1 MTVTRQDGF
10 NRIDTMILRNRDLGL
25 CRKYICG
32 VFLAT
37 MLLLY
42 GCAEERT
49 EGAFHKIQVDV
60 GSMVDEQVS
69 IYDIF
74 SKVELVALDNEYPVG
89 NIVYTGASN
98 IAWDGSRFYILDV
111 VTFGINVYGLDGTLL
126 NHSDKVGRGPG
137 EFSMAD
143 QIYYNKDLDLIEV
156 LNPMGRI
163 FRYTPGSL
171 KFVSEVNYMGKG
183 LLATH
188 DYIQRGDNYI
198 LYSSSIDDQLWGLD
212 TETGNLDKYDYRS
225 PEHLRRYISPQAP
238 FFDIG
243 GRPCFFRPYD
253 GLVYTFD
260 MNTHRVVP
268 FIEWDLGKH
277 QCHIEDIPEDMT
289 VHASYDFIV
298 ENSRK
303 IASPYINI
311 KAAGNTVFASV
322 IYGGGK
328 EYTLYHDLD
337 TGETHFFHM
346 TEEGMEFLPEI
357 FDPEGKRMF
366 KFIDFKYLPEY
377 INRDILDEQSR
388 AAYDKVIEEE
398 GNAIAIYHL

>member
-1 MTVTRQDGF
+1 MKKL
-10 NRIDTMILRNRDLGL
+10 ILIALS
-25 CRKYICG
+25 CE
-32 VFLAT
+32 V
-37 MLLLY
+37 LLLLA
-42 GCAEERT
+42 GCGGEKQER
-49 EGAFHKIQVDV
+49 AVHKIQVDV
-60 GSMVDEQVS
+60 DSLTESQVS

-74 SKVELVALDNEYPVG
+74 SKVELVSLDNEYPVG

-111 VTFGINVYGLDGTLL
+111 ATFGINVYGPDGTLVT
-126 NHSDKVGRGPG
+126 HSDKVGRGPG
-137 EFSMAD
+137 EFTMAD
-143 QIYYNKDLDLIEV
+143 QIYYNKDLDLIEI

-163 FRYTPGSL
+163 FRYTPDSL

-188 DYIQRGDNYI
+188 DYVQRGETYI
-198 LYSSSIDDQLWGLD
+198 LYSASIDDQLWELD
-212 TETGNLDKYDYRS
+212 TETGGLSKYDYKTQ
-225 PEHLRRYISPQAP
+225 EHLRDYISPQAP

-253 GLVYTFD
+253 GLVYSFD
-260 MNTHRVVP
+260 MDSRHVVP

-277 QCHIEDIPEDMT
+277 QCQLSDIPDNLT
-289 VHASYDFIV
+289 VRDYHDFII
-298 ENSRK
+298 ENSRR

-311 KAAGNTVFASV
+311 KATGNIVFASV

-337 TGETHFFHM
+337 TGETHFFYI
-346 TEEGMEFLPEI
+346 TEEGMKFLPEI
-357 FDPEGKRMF
+357 FDQDGKRMF

-377 INRDILDEQSR
+377 INRDILDARSKD
-388 AAYDKVIEEE
+388 AYDKVLEEE
-398 GNAIAIYHL
+398 GSAIAIYYL

>member
-1 MTVTRQDGF
+1 MKLNNGHNWLCGRYFRGALF
-10 NRIDTMILRNRDLGL
+10 AAFLILS
-25 CRKYICG
+25 
-32 VFLAT
+32 
-37 MLLLY
+37 
-42 GCAEERT
+42 GCAGERQ
-49 EGAFHKIQVDV
+49 EGAVHKIQVNID
-60 GSMVDEQVS
+60 SLAKEQVS

-74 SKVELVALDNEYPVG
+74 SKVELVSLDNEYPVG

-98 IAWDGSRFYILDV
+98 ITWDGSRFYILDV
-111 VTFGINVYGLDGTLL
+111 RTFGINVYGADGTLL
-126 NHSDKVGRGPG
+126 KHSDKVGRGPG
-137 EFSMAD
+137 EFTMAD
-143 QIYYNKDLDLIEV
+143 QIYYNKDLDLIEI

-163 FRYTPGSL
+163 FRYTPDSL

-188 DYIQRGDNYI
+188 NYAQKGGIYI
-198 LYSSSIDDQLWGLD
+198 LYSSSIDDQLWKLD
-212 TETGNLDKYDYRS
+212 TETGDLSKYDYRS
-225 PEHLRRYISPQAP
+225 PEYLRRYISPQAP

-243 GRPCFFRPYD
+243 GSPCFFRPYD
-253 GLVYTFD
+253 GLIYTFD
-260 MNTHRVVP
+260 IDSHHVVP
-268 FIEWDLGKH
+268 FIEWDLGKR
-277 QCHIEDIPEDMT
+277 QCLVENIPEHT
-289 VHASYDFIV
+289 SYDFII

-357 FDPEGKRMF
+357 FDHERKRMF

-377 INRDILDEQSR
+377 INRDILDARSR
-388 AAYDKVIEEE
+388 AAYDKVLEEE
-398 GNAIAIYHL
+398 GSAIAIYYL

>member
-1 MTVTRQDGF
+1 MKLNGGY
-10 NRIDTMILRNRDLGL
+10 NGL
-25 CRKYICG
+25 CGRYFRRALSA
-32 VFLAT
+32 VFLI
-37 MLLLY
+37 LS
-42 GCAEERT
+42 GCAGERQ
-49 EGAFHKIQVDV
+49 EGAVHKIQVDID
-60 GSMVDEQVS
+60 SLAKEQVS

-74 SKVELVALDNEYPVG
+74 SKVELVPLDNEYPVG
-89 NIVYTGASN
+89 NIVYTGTSN
-98 IAWDGSRFYILDV
+98 ITWDGSRFYILYV
-111 VTFGINVYGLDGTLL
+111 RTFGINVYGADGTLL
-126 NHSDKVGRGPG
+126 KHSDKVGRGPG
-137 EFSMAD
+137 EFTMAD
-143 QIYYNKDLDLIEV
+143 QIYYNKDLDLIEI

-163 FRYTPGSL
+163 FRYTPDSL

-188 DYIQRGDNYI
+188 NYAQKGGIYI
-198 LYSSSIDDQLWGLD
+198 LYSSSIDDQLWKLD
-212 TETGNLDKYDYRS
+212 TETGDLSKYDYRS
-225 PEHLRRYISPQAP
+225 PEYLRRYISPQAP

-243 GRPCFFRPYD
+243 GSPCFFRPYD
-253 GLVYTFD
+253 GLIYTFD
-260 MNTHRVVP
+260 IDSHHVVP
-268 FIEWDLGKH
+268 FIEWDLGKR
-277 QCHIEDIPEDMT
+277 QCLVENIPEHT
-289 VHASYDFIV
+289 SYDFII

-357 FDPEGKRMF
+357 FDHERKRMF

-377 INRDILDEQSR
+377 INRDILDARSR
-388 AAYDKVIEEE
+388 AAYDKVLEEE
-398 GNAIAIYHL
+398 GSAIAIYYL

>member
-1 MTVTRQDGF
+1 MKLNGGY
-10 NRIDTMILRNRDLGL
+10 NWL
-25 CRKYICG
+25 CGRYFRRALFA
-32 VFLAT
+32 VFLI
-37 MLLLY
+37 LS
-42 GCAEERT
+42 GCAGERQ
-49 EGAFHKIQVDV
+49 EGAVHKIQVDID
-60 GSMVDEQVS
+60 SLAKEQVS

-74 SKVELVALDNEYPVG
+74 SKVELVSLDNEYPVG

-98 IAWDGSRFYILDV
+98 ITWDGSRFYILDV
-111 VTFGINVYGLDGTLL
+111 RTFGINVYGADGTLL
-126 NHSDKVGRGPG
+126 KHSDKVGRGPG
-137 EFSMAD
+137 EFTMAD
-143 QIYYNKDLDLIEV
+143 QIYYNKDLDLIEI

-163 FRYTPGSL
+163 FRYTPDSL
-171 KFVSEVNYMGKG
+171 KFVSEMNYMGKG

-188 DYIQRGDNYI
+188 DYVQRGKTYI
-198 LYSSSIDDQLWGLD
+198 LYSSSIDDQLWDLD
-212 TETGNLDKYDYRS
+212 TETGALSKYDYRS
-225 PEHLRRYISPQAP
+225 PEYLRRYISPQAP

-243 GRPCFFRPYD
+243 GSPCFFRPYD
-253 GLVYTFD
+253 GLIYTFD
-260 MNTHRVVP
+260 IDSHHVVP
-268 FIEWDLGKH
+268 FIEWDLGKR
-277 QCHIEDIPEDMT
+277 QCLVENIPEHT
-289 VHASYDFIV
+289 SYDFII

-357 FDPEGKRMF
+357 FDHERKRMF

-377 INRDILDEQSR
+377 INRDILDARSR
-388 AAYDKVIEEE
+388 AAYDKVLEEE
-398 GNAIAIYHL
+398 GSAIAIYYL

>member
-1 MTVTRQDGF
+1 MKLNGGY
-10 NRIDTMILRNRDLGL
+10 NGL
-25 CRKYICG
+25 CGRYFRRALFA
-32 VFLAT
+32 VFLI
-37 MLLLY
+37 LS
-42 GCAEERT
+42 GCAGERQ
-49 EGAFHKIQVDV
+49 EGAVHKIQVDID
-60 GSMVDEQVS
+60 SLAKEQVS
-69 IYDIF
+69 IYGIF
-74 SKVELVALDNEYPVG
+74 SKVELVSLDNEYPVG

-98 IAWDGSRFYILDV
+98 ITWDGSKFYILDV
-111 VTFGINVYGLDGTLL
+111 RTFGINVYGADGTLL
-126 NHSDKVGRGPG
+126 KHSDKVGRGPG
-137 EFSMAD
+137 EFTMAD
-143 QIYYNKDLDLIEV
+143 QIYYNKDLDLIEI

-163 FRYTPGSL
+163 FRYTPDSL

-188 DYIQRGDNYI
+188 NYAQKGGIYI
-198 LYSSSIDDQLWGLD
+198 LYSSSIDDQLWKLD
-212 TETGNLDKYDYRS
+212 TETGDLSKYDYRS
-225 PEHLRRYISPQAP
+225 PEYLRRYISPQAP

-243 GRPCFFRPYD
+243 GSPCFFRPYD
-253 GLVYTFD
+253 GLIYTFD
-260 MNTHRVVP
+260 IDSHHVVP
-268 FIEWDLGKH
+268 FIEWDLGKR
-277 QCHIEDIPEDMT
+277 QCLVENIPEHT
-289 VHASYDFIV
+289 SYDFII

-357 FDPEGKRMF
+357 FDHERKRMF

-377 INRDILDEQSR
+377 INRDILDARSR
-388 AAYDKVIEEE
+388 AAYDKVLEEE
-398 GNAIAIYHL
+398 GSAIAIYYL

>member
-1 MTVTRQDGF
+1 MKLNGGY
-10 NRIDTMILRNRDLGL
+10 NWL
-25 CRKYICG
+25 CGRYFRRALFA
-32 VFLAT
+32 VFLI
-37 MLLLY
+37 LS
-42 GCAEERT
+42 GCAGERQ
-49 EGAFHKIQVDV
+49 EGAVHKIQVDID
-60 GSMVDEQVS
+60 SLAKEQVS

-74 SKVELVALDNEYPVG
+74 SRVELVSLDNEYPVG

-98 IAWDGSRFYILDV
+98 ITWDGSRFYILDV
-111 VTFGINVYGLDGTLL
+111 RTFGINVYGADGTLL
-126 NHSDKVGRGPG
+126 KHSDKVGRGPG
-137 EFSMAD
+137 EFTMAD
-143 QIYYNKDLDLIEV
+143 QIYYNKDLDLIEI

-163 FRYTPGSL
+163 FRYTPDSL

-188 DYIQRGDNYI
+188 NYAQKGGIYI
-198 LYSSSIDDQLWGLD
+198 LYSSSIDDQLWKLD
-212 TETGNLDKYDYRS
+212 TETGDLSKYDYRS
-225 PEHLRRYISPQAP
+225 PEYLRRYISPQAP

-243 GRPCFFRPYD
+243 GSPCFFRPYD
-253 GLVYTFD
+253 GLIYTFD
-260 MNTHRVVP
+260 IDSHHVVP
-268 FIEWDLGKH
+268 FIEWDLGKR
-277 QCHIEDIPEDMT
+277 QCLVENIPEHT
-289 VHASYDFIV
+289 SYDFII

-357 FDPEGKRMF
+357 FDHERKRMF

-377 INRDILDEQSR
+377 INRDILDARSR
-388 AAYDKVIEEE
+388 AAYDKVLEEE
-398 GNAIAIYHL
+398 GSAIAIYYL

>member
-1 MTVTRQDGF
+1 MKLNGGY
-10 NRIDTMILRNRDLGL
+10 NGL
-25 CRKYICG
+25 CGRYFRRALFA
-32 VFLAT
+32 VFLI
-37 MLLLY
+37 LS
-42 GCAEERT
+42 GCAGERQ
-49 EGAFHKIQVDV
+49 EGAVHKIRVDID
-60 GSMVDEQVS
+60 SLAKEQVS

-74 SKVELVALDNEYPVG
+74 SKVELVSLDNEYPVG

-98 IAWDGSRFYILDV
+98 ITWDGSRFYILDV
-111 VTFGINVYGLDGTLL
+111 RTFGINVYGADGTLL
-126 NHSDKVGRGPG
+126 KHSDKVGRGPG
-137 EFSMAD
+137 EFTMAD
-143 QIYYNKDLDLIEV
+143 QIYYNKDLDLIEI

-163 FRYTPGSL
+163 FRYTPDSL

-188 DYIQRGDNYI
+188 NYAQKGGIYI
-198 LYSSSIDDQLWGLD
+198 LYSSSIDDQLWKLD
-212 TETGNLDKYDYRS
+212 TDTGDLSKYNYKL
-225 PEHLRRYISPQAP
+225 PEYLREYISPQAP

-243 GRPCFFRPYD
+243 GSPCFFRPYD
-253 GLVYTFD
+253 GLIYTFD
-260 MNTHRVVP
+260 IDSHHVVP
-268 FIEWDLGKH
+268 FIEWDLGKR
-277 QCHIEDIPEDMT
+277 QCLVENIPEHT
-289 VHASYDFIV
+289 SYDFII

-357 FDPEGKRMF
+357 FDHERKRMF

-377 INRDILDEQSR
+377 INRDILDARSR
-388 AAYDKVIEEE
+388 AAYDKVLEEE
-398 GNAIAIYHL
+398 GSAIAIYYL

>member
-1 MTVTRQDGF
+1 MKLNGGY
-10 NRIDTMILRNRDLGL
+10 NGL
-25 CRKYICG
+25 CGNISRRALFAA
-32 VFLAT
+32 FLI
-37 MLLLY
+37 LS
-42 GCAEERT
+42 GCAGERQ
-49 EGAFHKIQVDV
+49 EGAVHKIQVDID
-60 GSMVDEQVS
+60 SLAKEQVS

-74 SKVELVALDNEYPVG
+74 SKVELVSLDNEYPVG

-98 IAWDGSRFYILDV
+98 ITWDGSRFYILDV
-111 VTFGINVYGLDGTLL
+111 RTFGINVYGADGTLL
-126 NHSDKVGRGPG
+126 KHSDKVGRGPG
-137 EFSMAD
+137 EFTMAD
-143 QIYYNKDLDLIEV
+143 QIYYNKDLDLIEI

-163 FRYTPGSL
+163 FRYTPDSL

-188 DYIQRGDNYI
+188 NYAQKGGIYI
-198 LYSSSIDDQLWGLD
+198 LYSSSIDDQLWKLD
-212 TETGNLDKYDYRS
+212 TDTGDLSKYNYKL
-225 PEHLRRYISPQAP
+225 PEYLRRYISPQAP
-238 FFDIG
+238 FFDIDG
-243 GRPCFFRPYD
+243 SPCFFRPYD
-253 GLVYTFD
+253 GLIYTFD
-260 MNTHRVVP
+260 IDSHHVVP
-268 FIEWDLGKH
+268 FIEWDLGKR
-277 QCHIEDIPEDMT
+277 QCLVENIPEHT
-289 VHASYDFIV
+289 SYDFII

-357 FDPEGKRMF
+357 FDHERKRMF

-377 INRDILDEQSR
+377 INRDILDARSR
-388 AAYDKVIEEE
+388 AAYDKVLEEE
-398 GNAIAIYHL
+398 GSAIAIYYL

>member
-1 MTVTRQDGF
+1 MKLNGGY
-10 NRIDTMILRNRDLGL
+10 NGL
-25 CRKYICG
+25 CGRYFRRALFA
-32 VFLAT
+32 VFLI
-37 MLLLY
+37 LS
-42 GCAEERT
+42 GCAGERQ
-49 EGAFHKIQVDV
+49 EGAVHKIQVDID
-60 GSMVDEQVS
+60 SLAKEQVS

-74 SKVELVALDNEYPVG
+74 SKVELVSLDNEYPVG

-98 IAWDGSRFYILDV
+98 ITWDGSRFYILDV
-111 VTFGINVYGLDGTLL
+111 RTFGINVYGADGTLL
-126 NHSDKVGRGPG
+126 KHSDKVGRGPG
-137 EFSMAD
+137 EFTMAD
-143 QIYYNKDLDLIEV
+143 QIYYNKDLDLIEI

-163 FRYTPGSL
+163 FRYTPDSL

-188 DYIQRGDNYI
+188 NYAQKGGIYI
-198 LYSSSIDDQLWGLD
+198 LYSSSIDDQLWKLD
-212 TETGNLDKYDYRS
+212 TDTGDLSKYNYKL
-225 PEHLRRYISPQAP
+225 PEYLREYISPQAP

-243 GRPCFFRPYD
+243 GSPCFFRPYD
-253 GLVYTFD
+253 GLIYTFD
-260 MNTHRVVP
+260 IDSHHVVP
-268 FIEWDLGKH
+268 FIEWDLGKR
-277 QCHIEDIPEDMT
+277 QCLVENIPEHT
-289 VHASYDFIV
+289 SYDFII

-357 FDPEGKRMF
+357 FDHERKRMF

-377 INRDILDEQSR
+377 INRDILDARSR
-388 AAYDKVIEEE
+388 AAYDKVLEEE
-398 GNAIAIYHL
+398 GSAIAIYYL

>member
-1 MTVTRQDGF
+1 MKLNGGY
-10 NRIDTMILRNRDLGL
+10 NWL
-25 CRKYICG
+25 CGRYFRRALFA
-32 VFLAT
+32 VFLI
-37 MLLLY
+37 LS
-42 GCAEERT
+42 GCAGERQ
-49 EGAFHKIQVDV
+49 EGAVHKIQVDID
-60 GSMVDEQVS
+60 SLAKEQVS

-74 SKVELVALDNEYPVG
+74 SKVELVSLDNEYPVG

-98 IAWDGSRFYILDV
+98 ITWDGSRFYILDV
-111 VTFGINVYGLDGTLL
+111 RTFGINVYGADGTLL
-126 NHSDKVGRGPG
+126 KHSDKVGRGPG
-137 EFSMAD
+137 EFTMAD
-143 QIYYNKDLDLIEV
+143 QIYYNKDLDLIEI

-163 FRYTPGSL
+163 FRYTPDSL

-188 DYIQRGDNYI
+188 NYAQKGGIYI
-198 LYSSSIDDQLWGLD
+198 LYSSSIDDQLWKLD
-212 TETGNLDKYDYRS
+212 TETGDLSKYDYRS
-225 PEHLRRYISPQAP
+225 PEYLRRYISPQAP

-243 GRPCFFRPYD
+243 GSPCFFRPYD
-253 GLVYTFD
+253 GLIYTFD
-260 MNTHRVVP
+260 IDSHHVVP
-268 FIEWDLGKH
+268 FIEWDLGKR
-277 QCHIEDIPEDMT
+277 QCLVENIPEHT
-289 VHASYDFIV
+289 SYDFII

-357 FDPEGKRMF
+357 FDHERKRMF

-377 INRDILDEQSR
+377 INRDILDARSR
-388 AAYDKVIEEE
+388 AAYDKVLEEE
-398 GNAIAIYHL
+398 GSAIAIYYL

>member
-1 MTVTRQDGF
+1 MKLNNGH
-10 NRIDTMILRNRDLGL
+10 NGL
-25 CRKYICG
+25 CGRYFRG
-32 VFLAT
+32 ALFAAFLI
-37 MLLLY
+37 LS
-42 GCAEERT
+42 GCAGERQ
-49 EGAFHKIQVDV
+49 EGAVHKIQVNID
-60 GSMVDEQVS
+60 SLAKEQVS

-74 SKVELVALDNEYPVG
+74 SKVELVSLDNEYPVG

-98 IAWDGSRFYILDV
+98 ITWDGSRFYILDAM
-111 VTFGINVYGLDGTLL
+111 TFGINVYGADGTLL
-126 NHSDKVGRGPG
+126 KHSDKVGRGPG
-137 EFSMAD
+137 EFTMAD
-143 QIYYNKDLDLIEV
+143 QIYYNKDLDLIEI

-163 FRYTPGSL
+163 FRYIPDSL

-188 DYIQRGDNYI
+188 NYAQKGGIYI
-198 LYSSSIDDQLWGLD
+198 LYSSSIDDQLWKLD
-212 TETGNLDKYDYRS
+212 TETGDLSKYDYRS
-225 PEHLRRYISPQAP
+225 PEYLRRYISPQAP

-243 GRPCFFRPYD
+243 GSPCFFRPYD
-253 GLVYTFD
+253 GLIYTFD
-260 MNTHRVVP
+260 IDSHHVVP
-268 FIEWDLGKH
+268 FIEWDLGKR
-277 QCHIEDIPEDMT
+277 QCLVENIPEHT
-289 VHASYDFIV
+289 SYDFII

-357 FDPEGKRMF
+357 FDHERKRMF

-377 INRDILDEQSR
+377 INRDILDARSR
-388 AAYDKVIEEE
+388 AAYDKVLEEE
-398 GNAIAIYHL
+398 GSAIAIYYL

>member
-1 MTVTRQDGF
+1 MKLNGGY
-10 NRIDTMILRNRDLGL
+10 NGL
-25 CRKYICG
+25 CGRYFRRALFA
-32 VFLAT
+32 VFLI
-37 MLLLY
+37 LS
-42 GCAEERT
+42 GCAGERQ
-49 EGAFHKIQVDV
+49 EGAVHKIQVDID
-60 GSMVDEQVS
+60 SLAKEQVS

-74 SKVELVALDNEYPVG
+74 SKVELVSLDNEYPVG

-98 IAWDGSRFYILDV
+98 ITWDGSRFYILDAM
-111 VTFGINVYGLDGTLL
+111 TFGINVYGADGTLL
-126 NHSDKVGRGPG
+126 KHSDKVGRGPG
-137 EFSMAD
+137 EFTMAD
-143 QIYYNKDLDLIEV
+143 QIYYNKDLDLIEI

-163 FRYTPGSL
+163 FRYTPDSL

-188 DYIQRGDNYI
+188 NYAQKGGIYI
-198 LYSSSIDDQLWGLD
+198 LYSSSIDDQLWKLD
-212 TETGNLDKYDYRS
+212 TDTGDLSKYNYKL
-225 PEHLRRYISPQAP
+225 PEYLREYISPQAP
-238 FFDIG
+238 FFDIDG
-243 GRPCFFRPYD
+243 SPCFFRPYD
-253 GLVYTFD
+253 GLIYTFD
-260 MNTHRVVP
+260 IDSHHVVP
-268 FIEWDLGKH
+268 FIEWDLGKR
-277 QCHIEDIPEDMT
+277 QCLVENIPEHT
-289 VHASYDFIV
+289 SYDFII

-357 FDPEGKRMF
+357 FDHERKRMF

-377 INRDILDEQSR
+377 INRDILDARSR
-388 AAYDKVIEEE
+388 AAYDKVLEEE
-398 GNAIAIYHL
+398 GSAIAIYYL